1 MESDANFTEDL
12 MKTIYNEK
20 LCIFTAGHCN
30 YIRPQVVENNI
41 NPPLLIEELSDGI
54 HINRIRLDLNKDLTE
69 YCEGPPTV
77 SIAFILSGKGKMAIE
92 NGDILD
98 INPGTMIFFYS
109 PTKTRGMNFFGSGKW
124 HILDIRFSLNE
135 IEAQELPSF
144 TKLATSFEKNVSYS
158 NVLMMAGP
166 IHPPFMQIVNQIEEC
181 QLNGNVRKVY
191 LKAKALEILA
201 CMTAQVY
208 DCQYNAINSLQRRA
222 VYNAIKIINSD
233 YHYPWTIKSLSRA
246 VGLNERK
253 LKEGFRAVVFR
264 TFHQYLENVRMT
276 TAEDLLKKGM
286 SVIEVATA
294 VGYSSPSHFSKRFR
308 QHYLIN
314 PKAWQAKYAVNHT
327 LMTEYIAV
335 GGQ

>member
-1 MESDANFTEDL
+1 
-12 MKTIYNEK
+12 MKTIYSKK
-20 LCIFTAGHCN
+20 LGVFTADHCN
-30 YIRPQVVENNI
+30 CMHSHAEKNNTHT
-41 NPPLLIEELSDGI
+41 PLLTEELSDGI
-54 HINRIRLDLNKDLTE
+54 HINRIRFELNKDVTE

-92 NGDILD
+92 NGDVLD
-98 INPGTMIFFYS
+98 INSGTMIFFHS
-109 PTKTRGMNFFGSGKW
+109 PKITRGMNFFGCGSW

-135 IEAQELPSF
+135 IEAQELPPF
-144 TKLATSFEKNVSYS
+144 TQLAAGFEKNASYS
-158 NVLMMAGP
+158 DVLMMACP
-166 IHPPFMQIVNQIEEC
+166 IYPPFMQIVNQIEEC
-181 QLNGNVRKVY
+181 QLSGSIRKVY

-201 CMTAQVY
+201 CVASQVY
-208 DCQYNAINSLQRRA
+208 DCQYNVISGLQRRA

-286 SVIEVATA
+286 SVIDVSTA

-314 PKAWQAKYAVNHT
+314 PKAWQAKYAVSHT
-327 LMTEYIAV
+327 LLTENLVA
-335 GGQ
+335 GN

>member
-1 MESDANFTEDL
+1 
-12 MKTIYNEK
+12 MKTIYSET
-20 LCIFTAGHCN
+20 LGIFSAGYGNNRHSLAE
-30 YIRPQVVENNI
+30 ENNTT
-41 NPPLLIEELSDGI
+41 PSLLTEELSDGI
-54 HINRIRLDLNKDLTE
+54 HINRIHLELSQDFTE

-77 SIAFILSGKGKMAIE
+77 SIAFVLNGKGKMAIE
-92 NGDILD
+92 NGEVLD
-98 INPGTMIFFYS
+98 INPGTMVFFYS
-109 PTKTRGMNFFGSGKW
+109 PTVTRGMNFFGCGTW
-124 HILDIRFSLNE
+124 RILDIRFSLNE

-144 TKLATSFEKNVSYS
+144 TKLTAGFEKNASYS
-158 NVLMMAGP
+158 DALMMACP
-166 IHPPFMQIVNQIEEC
+166 IYPPFMQIVNQIEEC
-181 QLNGNVRKVY
+181 QLNGSVRKVY

-201 CMTAQVY
+201 CVTAQIY
-208 DCQYNAINSLQRRA
+208 DCQYNMISGLQRRA
-222 VYNAIKIINSD
+222 VYNAIKIINND
-233 YHYPWTIKSLSRA
+233 YHHPWTIKSLSRA

-286 SVIEVATA
+286 SVIEVSAA

-327 LMTEYIAV
+327 LLKENITAES
-335 GGQ
+335 Q

>member
-1 MESDANFTEDL
+1 
-12 MKTIYNEK
+12 MKTIYSEK
-20 LCIFTAGHCN
+20 LEVFTAGRCT
-30 YIRPQVVENNI
+30 YIPSQMEKSNI
-41 NPPLLIEELSDGI
+41 NPSLLTEELSDGI
-54 HINRIRLDLNKDLTE
+54 HINRIRLELNKDFTE

-92 NGDILD
+92 NGDDLD

-109 PTKTRGMNFFGSGKW
+109 PKMTRGMNFFGCGTW
-124 HILDIRFSLNE
+124 RILDIRFSLNE

-144 TKLATSFEKNVSYS
+144 TQLTAGFEKNASYS
-158 NVLMMAGP
+158 DVLMMARP
-166 IHPPFMQIVNQIEEC
+166 IYPPFMQIVNQIEEC
-181 QLNGNVRKVY
+181 QLNGSVRKVY

-201 CMTAQVY
+201 CVTAQIY
-208 DCQYNAINSLQRRA
+208 DCQYNAINCLQRRA

-286 SVIEVATA
+286 SVIEVAAA

-314 PKAWQAKYAVNHT
+314 PKAWQAKYAVSYT
-327 LMTEYIAV
+327 LRAEHITA
-335 GGQ
+335 GNQ

>member
-1 MESDANFTEDL
+1 
-12 MKTIYNEK
+12 MKTIYSET
-20 LCIFTAGHCN
+20 LGIFAAGHCN
-30 YIRPQVVENNI
+30 NMRSSVEEKNTT
-41 NPPLLIEELSDGI
+41 PSLLTEELSDGI
-54 HINRIRLDLNKDLTE
+54 HINRIYLELSKDFTE

-77 SIAFILSGKGKMAIE
+77 SIAFVLSGKGKMAIE
-92 NGDILD
+92 NGEVLE
-98 INPGTMIFFYS
+98 INPGTMVFFYS
-109 PTKTRGMNFFGSGKW
+109 PTMTRGMNFFGCGTW
-124 HILDIRFSLNE
+124 RILDIRFSLNE

-144 TKLATSFEKNVSYS
+144 TKLTAGFEKNASYS
-158 NVLMMAGP
+158 DALMMACP
-166 IHPPFMQIVNQIEEC
+166 IYPPFMQIVNQIEEC
-181 QLNGNVRKVY
+181 QLNGSVRKVY

-201 CMTAQVY
+201 CVTAQIY
-208 DCQYNAINSLQRRA
+208 DCQYNVISGLQRRA
-222 VYNAIKIINSD
+222 VYNAIKIINND

-286 SVIEVATA
+286 SVIEVAAA

-314 PKAWQAKYAVNHT
+314 PKAWQARYAVSHILLKENIT
-327 LMTEYIAV
+327 AES
-335 GGQ
+335 Q

>member
-1 MESDANFTEDL
+1 
-12 MKTIYNEK
+12 MKTIYSKK
-20 LCIFTAGHCN
+20 LGVFAANHCN
-30 YIRPQVVENNI
+30 CMHLQVEENNT
-41 NPPLLIEELSDGI
+41 NPSLQTEELSDGI
-54 HINRIRLDLNKDLTE
+54 HINRIRFELNKDFTE

-77 SIAFILSGKGKMAIE
+77 SIAFILSGEGRMAIE
-92 NGDILD
+92 NGDVLD
-98 INPGTMIFFYS
+98 INPGTMVFFYS
-109 PTKTRGMNFFGSGKW
+109 PKTTRGMNFFGCGTW

-135 IEAQELPSF
+135 IEAQELPCF
-144 TKLATSFEKNVSYS
+144 TKLTSGFEKNVSYS
-158 NVLMMAGP
+158 DVLMMARP
-166 IHPPFMQIVNQIEEC
+166 IYPPFMQIVNQIEEC

-201 CMTAQVY
+201 CVTAQIY
-208 DCQYNAINSLQRRA
+208 DCQYNVINSLQRRA
-222 VYNAIKIINSD
+222 VYNAIKIINND
-233 YHYPWTIKSLSRA
+233 YHSPWTIKSLSRA

-286 SVIEVATA
+286 SVIDVSTA

-314 PKAWQAKYAVNHT
+314 PKAWQAKYAVSHT
-327 LMTEYIAV
+327 LLAEHIAV
-335 GGQ
+335 EGKYT

>member
-1 MESDANFTEDL
+1 
-12 MKTIYNEK
+12 MKTIYSEK
-20 LCIFTAGHCN
+20 LRVFSAGHCN
-30 YIRPQVVENNI
+30 FMHSPVEGNNT
-41 NPPLLIEELSDGI
+41 NPSLLTEELSDGI
-54 HINRIRLDLNKDLTE
+54 HINRIRLELNKDFTE

-77 SIAFILSGKGKMAIE
+77 SIAFVLSGKGKMAIE
-92 NGDILD
+92 NGDVLD
-98 INPGTMIFFYS
+98 INPGTMILFYS
-109 PTKTRGMNFFGSGKW
+109 PKMTRGMNFFGCGTW

-144 TKLATSFEKNVSYS
+144 AKLTAGFEKNVSYS
-158 NVLMMAGP
+158 DALMMARP
-166 IHPPFMQIVNQIEEC
+166 IYPPFMQIVNQIEEC
-181 QLNGNVRKVY
+181 QLNGSVRKVY

-201 CMTAQVY
+201 CVTAQIY
-208 DCQYNAINSLQRRA
+208 DCQYSVINGLQRRA

-233 YHYPWTIKSLSRA
+233 YHYPWTIKSLSKA

-286 SVIEVATA
+286 SVIEVAAA

-314 PKAWQAKYAVNHT
+314 PKAWQVKYAVNHS
-327 LMTEYIAV
+327 LLTEHVAAES
-335 GGQ
+335 Q

>member
-1 MESDANFTEDL
+1 
-12 MKTIYNEK
+12 MKTIYSEK
-20 LCIFTAGHCN
+20 LGIFTVG
-30 YIRPQVVENNI
+30 YNNCAHSPMEQ
-41 NPPLLIEELSDGI
+41 NNTSAPLLTEELSDGI
-54 HINRIRLDLNKDLTE
+54 HINRICLELNKDFTE
-69 YCEGPPTV
+69 YREGPPTV
-77 SIAFILSGKGKMAIE
+77 SIAFVLSGKGKMAIE

-109 PTKTRGMNFFGSGKW
+109 PTMTRGMNFFGCGAW

-144 TKLATSFEKNVSYS
+144 TKLTAGFEKNVSYS
-158 NVLMMAGP
+158 DVLMMARP
-166 IHPPFMQIVNQIEEC
+166 IYPPFMQIVNQIEEC
-181 QLNGNVRKVY
+181 QLSGNVRKVY

-201 CMTAQVY
+201 CVTAQIY
-208 DCQYNAINSLQRRA
+208 DCQYNMINGLQRRA

-233 YHYPWTIKSLSRA
+233 YNYPWTIKSLSKA

-286 SVIEVATA
+286 SVIEVAAA

-314 PKAWQAKYAVNHT
+314 PKAWQAKYAVSHISLAENIV
-327 LMTEYIAV
+327 EKS
-335 GGQ
+335 Q

>member
-1 MESDANFTEDL
+1 
-12 MKTIYNEK
+12 MKTIYSET
-20 LCIFTAGHCN
+20 LGIFSAGHGYN
-30 YIRPQVVENNI
+30 MHSPVEENNTT
-41 NPPLLIEELSDGI
+41 PSLLTEELSDGI
-54 HINRIRLDLNKDLTE
+54 HINRIHLELSQDFTE

-77 SIAFILSGKGKMAIE
+77 SIAFVLSGKGKMAIE
-92 NGDILD
+92 NGEVLD
-98 INPGTMIFFYS
+98 INPGTMVFFYS
-109 PTKTRGMNFFGSGKW
+109 PTMTRGMNFFGCGTW
-124 HILDIRFSLNE
+124 RILDIRFSLNE

-144 TKLATSFEKNVSYS
+144 TKLTAGFEKNASYS
-158 NVLMMAGP
+158 DALMMACP
-166 IHPPFMQIVNQIEEC
+166 IYPPFMQIVNQIEEC
-181 QLNGNVRKVY
+181 QLNGSVRKVY

-201 CMTAQVY
+201 CVTAQIY
-208 DCQYNAINSLQRRA
+208 DCQYNVISGLQRRA
-222 VYNAIKIINSD
+222 VYNAIKIINND

-286 SVIEVATA
+286 NVIEVAAA

-327 LMTEYIAV
+327 LLKENITAES
-335 GGQ
+335 Q

>member
-1 MESDANFTEDL
+1 
-12 MKTIYNEK
+12 MKTIYSET
-20 LCIFTAGHCN
+20 LGIFTAGHSN
-30 YIRPQVVENNI
+30 NRHSPAEENNTT
-41 NPPLLIEELSDGI
+41 PLLLTEELSDGI
-54 HINRIRLDLNKDLTE
+54 HINRIHLELSQDFTE

-92 NGDILD
+92 NGEVLD
-98 INPGTMIFFYS
+98 INPGTMVFFYS
-109 PTKTRGMNFFGSGKW
+109 PTMTRGMNFFGCGTW
-124 HILDIRFSLNE
+124 RILDIRFSLNE

-144 TKLATSFEKNVSYS
+144 TRLTAGFEKNASYS
-158 NVLMMAGP
+158 DALMMACP
-166 IHPPFMQIVNQIEEC
+166 IYPPFMQIVNQIEEC
-181 QLNGNVRKVY
+181 QLNGSVRKVY

-201 CMTAQVY
+201 CMTAQIY
-208 DCQYNAINSLQRRA
+208 DCQYNVISGLQRRA
-222 VYNAIKIINSD
+222 VYNAIKIINND
-233 YHYPWTIKSLSRA
+233 YNYPWTIKLLSRA

-286 SVIEVATA
+286 NVIEVAAA

-327 LMTEYIAV
+327 LLKESITAES
-335 GGQ
+335 Q

>member
-1 MESDANFTEDL
+1 
-12 MKTIYNEK
+12 MKTIYSET
-20 LCIFTAGHCN
+20 LGIFATDHCN
-30 YIRPQVVENNI
+30 NRRSSVEENNTR
-41 NPPLLIEELSDGI
+41 PSLLTEELSDGI
-54 HINRIRLDLNKDLTE
+54 HINRIYLELSKDFTE

-92 NGDILD
+92 NGKVLD

-109 PTKTRGMNFFGSGKW
+109 PTKTRGMNFFGCGTW
-124 HILDIRFSLNE
+124 RILDIRFSLNE

-144 TKLATSFEKNVSYS
+144 AKLTAGFEKNASYS
-158 NVLMMAGP
+158 DALMMSSP
-166 IHPPFMQIVNQIEEC
+166 IYPPFMQIVNQIEEC
-181 QLNGNVRKVY
+181 QLTGSVRKVY

-201 CMTAQVY
+201 CVTAQIY
-208 DCQYNAINSLQRRA
+208 DCQFNVISGLQRRA

-286 SVIEVATA
+286 SVIEVAAA

-314 PKAWQAKYAVNHT
+314 PKTWQAKYAVNHT
-327 LMTEYIAV
+327 LRKDNITTEKELQEISP
-335 GGQ
+335 

>member
-1 MESDANFTEDL
+1 
-12 MKTIYNEK
+12 MKTIYSEK
-20 LCIFTAGHCN
+20 LGVFTAGHCN
-30 YIRPQVVENNI
+30 YTNSSMEKNDTIPS
-41 NPPLLIEELSDGI
+41 LLTEELSDGI
-54 HINRIRLDLNKDLTE
+54 HINRMYFELNKDFKE
-69 YCEGPPTV
+69 HCEGPPTV

-92 NGDILD
+92 DGDVLD

-109 PTKTRGMNFFGSGKW
+109 PKMTRGMNFFGSGTW

-144 TKLATSFEKNVSYS
+144 TKLTAGFEKNVSYS
-158 NVLMMAGP
+158 DVLMMSRP
-166 IHPPFMQIVNQIEEC
+166 IYPPFMQIVNQIEEC
-181 QLNGNVRKVY
+181 QLNGSVRKIY

-201 CMTAQVY
+201 CITAQIY
-208 DCQYNAINSLQRRA
+208 DCQYNAINGLQRRA

-233 YHYPWTIKSLSRA
+233 YHYPWTIKSLSKA

-276 TAEDLLKKGM
+276 TAEELLKKGM
-286 SVIEVATA
+286 SVIEVSTA

-314 PKAWQAKYAVNHT
+314 PKAWQVKYAVNHT
-327 LMTEYIAV
+327 LLTENNRV
-335 GGQ
+335 KSQ

>member
-1 MESDANFTEDL
+1 MESDANFTGDL
-12 MKTIYNEK
+12 MKTIYSEK
-20 LCIFTAGHCN
+20 LGVFTAGHCS
-30 YIRPQVVENNI
+30 YIHSQVEENDI
-41 NPPLLIEELSDGI
+41 TPSLLTEELSDGI
-54 HINRIRLDLNKDLTE
+54 HINRIRLELNKDFTE

-77 SIAFILSGKGKMAIE
+77 SIAFVLSGKGKMAIE
-92 NGDILD
+92 NGDDLD

-109 PTKTRGMNFFGSGKW
+109 PKMTRGINFFGCGAW

-144 TKLATSFEKNVSYS
+144 TKLTTGFEKNASYS
-158 NVLMMAGP
+158 DVLMMARP
-166 IHPPFMQIVNQIEEC
+166 IYPPFMQIVNQIEEC
-181 QLNGNVRKVY
+181 QLNGSVRKVY

-201 CMTAQVY
+201 CVTAQIY
-208 DCQYNAINSLQRRA
+208 DCQYNAINGLQRRA

-286 SVIEVATA
+286 SVIEVSAA

-327 LMTEYIAV
+327 LLTEHIV
-335 GGQ
+335 M

>member
-1 MESDANFTEDL
+1 MSDADFTGDF
-12 MKTIYNEK
+12 MKTIYSET
-20 LCIFTAGHCN
+20 LRIFAAGHGN
-30 YIRPQVVENNI
+30 NRHSPVEENNTT
-41 NPPLLIEELSDGI
+41 PSLLTEELSDGI
-54 HINRIRLDLNKDLTE
+54 HINRIHLELSQDFTE

-77 SIAFILSGKGKMAIE
+77 SIAFVLNGKGKMAIE
-92 NGDILD
+92 NGEVLD
-98 INPGTMIFFYS
+98 INPGTMVFFYS
-109 PTKTRGMNFFGSGKW
+109 PTVTRGMNFFGCGTW
-124 HILDIRFSLNE
+124 RILDIRFSLNE

-144 TKLATSFEKNVSYS
+144 TKLTAGFEKNASYS
-158 NVLMMAGP
+158 DALMMACP
-166 IHPPFMQIVNQIEEC
+166 IYPPFMQIVNQIEEC
-181 QLNGNVRKVY
+181 QLNGSVRKVY

-201 CMTAQVY
+201 CVTAQIY
-208 DCQYNAINSLQRRA
+208 DCQYNMISGLQRRA
-222 VYNAIKIINSD
+222 VYNAIKIINND
-233 YHYPWTIKSLSRA
+233 YHHPWTIKSLSRA

-286 SVIEVATA
+286 SVIEVAAA

-327 LMTEYIAV
+327 LLKENITV
-335 GGQ
+335 GSR

>member
-1 MESDANFTEDL
+1 
-12 MKTIYNEK
+12 MKTIYSEK
-20 LCIFTAGHCN
+20 LGIFTTGNDSCMNSHAT
-30 YIRPQVVENNI
+30 ENKKNF
-41 NPPLLIEELSDGI
+41 PFLIEELSDGI
-54 HINRIRLDLNKDLTE
+54 HINRVRFELSKEFTE

-92 NGDILD
+92 NGDVLD

-109 PTKTRGMNFFGSGKW
+109 PKITRGMNLFGSGAW

-135 IEAQELPSF
+135 IKSQELPSF
-144 TKLATSFEKNVSYS
+144 NKLTAGFEKNASY
-158 NVLMMAGP
+158 NDVLMMARP
-166 IHPPFMQIVNQIEEC
+166 IYPPFMQIVNQIEEC
-181 QLNGNVRKVY
+181 QLNGSVRKIY
-191 LKAKALEILA
+191 LKAKSLEILA
-201 CMTAQVY
+201 CVAAQIY
-208 DCQYNAINSLQRRA
+208 DYQYNAINGLQRRA

-233 YHYPWTIKSLSRA
+233 YHYPWTIKTLSKA

-286 SVIEVATA
+286 SVIEVAVA

-314 PKAWQAKYAVNHT
+314 PKAWQVKYAMNHI
-327 LMTEYIAV
+327 LRTESIAAES
-335 GGQ
+335 Q